1 MPAAICGQTNGVLLA
16 VTEPMGAQPRCRS
29 TGRLALRRSVP
40 QRRGCGKRCSHTVTW
55 SRARQP
61 RARAETPSHVGRGR
75 RSDRDAS
82 PDPLLCPRSSPAA
95 ARGRCARAETTPRP
109 SRVADRCQRARHG
122 RGARRPYP
130 HFIGTSHPTVD
141 LRLLTACGR
150 RAWRRATADPRER
163 RTPSPPH
170 EAGPI
175 RIGGRQGEPEHESPG
190 RGRDRMR
197 PDGAGAADERGR
209 GRTERAPR
217 RALPR
222 ALLAPLR
229 SLARP
234 KSGCPAVAM
243 RLDGLDGMGG

>member
-29 TGRLALRRSVP
+29 TRRLALRRSVP

-95 ARGRCARAETTPRP
+95 ARGRCARPETTPRP

-175 RIGGRQGEPEHESPG
+175 RIGGGQGEPEHESPG

-209 GRTERAPR
+209 GRTEKAPR
-217 RALPR
+217 RPLPR
-222 ALLAPLR
+222 ALSGSTALACQTDVR
-229 SLARP
+229 
-234 KSGCPAVAM
+234 
-243 RLDGLDGMGG
+243 

>member
-29 TGRLALRRSVP
+29 TRRLALRRSVP

-175 RIGGRQGEPEHESPG
+175 RIGGGQGEPEHESPAGAGIGCGLTG
-190 RGRDRMR
+190 RGRRMSVAVGGQKGRRGDRCRARFWLHCARLPDRSQVVHRCRRGWMDSMR
-197 PDGAGAADERGR
+197 MGA
-209 GRTERAPR
+209 
-217 RALPR
+217 
-222 ALLAPLR
+222 
-229 SLARP
+229 
-234 KSGCPAVAM
+234 
-243 RLDGLDGMGG
+243 